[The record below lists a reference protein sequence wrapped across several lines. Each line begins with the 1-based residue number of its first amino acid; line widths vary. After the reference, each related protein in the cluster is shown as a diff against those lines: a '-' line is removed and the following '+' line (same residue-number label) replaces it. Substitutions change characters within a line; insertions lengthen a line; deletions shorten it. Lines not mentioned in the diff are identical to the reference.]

1 MAVCREMWVEDW
13 LGKDNKLGCDI
24 WRKKYQH
31 EGETFLKWLDR
42 VSGGNEKIKKDILDK
57 KFLFGGR
64 ILSNRGLQKEG
75 RKVTYSNCYVIEPPE
90 DNLESI
96 FDVAKKL
103 ARTFSY
109 GGGCGIDISKLAP
122 RGAVINNAAK
132 ETTGAVSFMDLYN
145 LTTSLI
151 GQNGRRGALM
161 ISLSCNHPDLEEF
174 IDIKT
179 DLNKITKANISI
191 RVTDEFMRAVALGE
205 YYDLTFVRE
214 ETGEEIIKTVF
225 APDIFD
231 KLCKNNWNYGEPGM
245 LYWDSIEK
253 WNLLA
258 DDSEFKFAGVNPCA
272 EEPLPAGGSCLLGA
286 INLSAFA
293 KDGKFDFDDFS
304 NTVTHAIIA
313 LNEVLDEGLELH
325 PLEEQRKSVAD
336 WRQIGLGIFGLADM
350 FIKLGIE
357 YGSADSIYLCD
368 KIGFIMADVAIRTS
382 AYLAKD
388 FGPYNKFKPEALDKN
403 LYFIANTREE
413 TKMAVKRFGLRNSQL
428 LTVAP
433 TGSISTMLGV
443 SGGIEPIFDTCYTRK
458 TESLHGHDQYYQVYT
473 PIVKEYLTKIGR
485 LDEKGREKDT
495 SDPWP
500 SILKTAKTIDPKKRV
515 KMQSIWQKHVDASI
529 SSTVNLPESATIEDV
544 RELYVYA
551 WKNRLKGLTIFRE
564 NCARVGVLTSEK
576 KEKPKEEL
584 KEPEVKIEEKD
595 ILPDEKIFDKIKPM
609 TRSELGGRLNGG
621 TYVKKTACGKLY
633 ITINR
638 DDDDNLVEV
647 FIDPGKSGG
656 CVANAE
662 SLGRMAST
670 MLRGGMAIE
679 SIVDSIKGVK
689 CSACTQAKGSKKVID
704 GLSCG
709 DILART
715 IQEEYDRFNKC
726 ENEKPKSYLKEMA
739 KNFSEAGKEAMMKP
753 ENWIVPNNTCPECGM
768 EMTNEGGCVTCKN
781 CGYSK
786 CD

>member
-1 MAVCREMWVEDW
+1 MAVSREMWVEDW

-31 EGETFLKWLDR
+31 EGETFLQWLDR
-42 VSGGNEKIKKDILDK
+42 VSNGNEELKKDILDK

-64 ILSNRGLQKEG
+64 ILSNRGLQKQG
-75 RKVTYSNCYVIEPPE
+75 RKVTYSNCYVIEPPK

-96 FDVAKKL
+96 FDAAKKL

-161 ISLSCNHPDLEEF
+161 ISLGCNHPDLEEF

-214 ETGEEIIKTVF
+214 ETGEEIVKTVF

-231 KLCKNNWNYGEPGM
+231 KLCKNNWNYGEPGI
-245 LYWDSIEK
+245 LYWDAIEK

-286 INLSAFA
+286 INLAAFV
-293 KDGKFDFDDFS
+293 DNGKFDFDDFAD
-304 NTVTHAIIA
+304 TVARA
-313 LNEVLDEGLELH
+313 VKYLNEVLDEGLELH
-325 PLEEQRKSVAD
+325 PLEEQRESVAD

-350 FIKLGIE
+350 LIKLGIE

-368 KIGFIMADVAIRTS
+368 KIGFIMADVAIGTS
-382 AYLAKD
+382 AYLARDKK
-388 FGPYNKFKPEALDKN
+388 PYNKFKPEALDKN
-403 LYFIANTREE
+403 LYFIGNTRGE
-413 TKMAVKRFGLRNSQL
+413 TKRAVQRFGLRNSQL
-428 LTVAP
+428 LTIAP

-443 SGGIEPIFDTCYTRK
+443 SGGIEPIFDTSYTRK
-458 TESLHGHDQYYQVYT
+458 TESLHGHDQYYEVYT
-473 PIVKEYLTKIGR
+473 PIVKEYLDNNEVIHNLNTGKPV
-485 LDEKGREKDT
+485 L
-495 SDPWP
+495 P
-500 SILKTAKTIDPKKRV
+500 SYFVTAKTIDPMKRV
-515 KMQSIWQKHVDASI
+515 KIQSIWQKHIDASI
-529 SSTVNLPESATIEDV
+529 SSTVNLPESATVEDV
-544 RELYVYA
+544 RKLYIYA

-576 KEKPKEEL
+576 KEEPK
-584 KEPEVKIEEKD
+584 VKIEEKD
-595 ILPDEKIFDKIKPM
+595 ILPDKKVFDKIKPM
-609 TRSELGGRLNGG
+609 TRSDLGGRLNGG

-638 DDDDNLVEV
+638 DDNDNLVEV

-679 SIVDSIKGVK
+679 SIVDSVKGVK

-726 ENEKPKSYLKEMA
+726 ETCSKKEIKDAVKEKDILKEQF
-739 KNFSEAGKEAMMKP
+739 KAMMKP
-753 ENWIVPNNTCPECGM
+753 ENWVVPNNTCPECGM